1 MTSKAADYY
10 AKETE
15 LVWNIVAQQSDA
27 NLHKPIRDDGWST
40 WDIVAHI
47 ALTSRQLLRLGQK
60 QQQQAQTGDTSPI
73 FAPDFDVDRMN
84 IEQVEAWRGKS
95 FAEIRQHWDKTGSQ
109 LAEYCASLQAS
120 DLELPVEFVK
130 KQQMTL
136 DQLLNRISLH
146 IRLHR
151 TEIETG
157 LSSLE

>member
-1 MTSKAADYY
+1 MTSKAAEYY

-15 LVWNIVAQQSDA
+15 RVWKLVGEHAEAD
-27 NLHKPIRDDGWST
+27 LYKPIRNDGWNT

-47 ALTSRQLLRLGQK
+47 AITSRQMLRLGQ
-60 QQQQAQTGDTSPI
+60 QQQQQSQTGNTTPI

-109 LAEYCASLQAS
+109 LADYCASLQAN
-120 DLELPVEFVK
+120 DLALPVEFVK
-130 KQQMTL
+130 KQHMTL
-136 DQLLNRISLH
+136 DELLNRIALH